1 MLFLGSSMGSLYS
14 MERFSSLLSDT
25 NYCSYLLHVFIYNVK
40 ITIFVFKLVFQ
51 FNYFCTK
58 VSAFLTCGFQ
68 LA

>member
-51 FNYFCTK
+51 FNYF
-58 VSAFLTCGFQ
+58 
-68 LA
+68 